1 MNKTILSTLAMLT
14 LAPAVH
20 ADTALTNGSVVR
32 ITSTSIEGGWHAGR
46 LHRDKENCW
55 MVKLDKPTKDHY
67 TMLSLLVVER
77 LEVSNGG
84 GWNPISVK
92 PVLQASPAAC
102 REYGAD

>member
-1 MNKTILSTLAMLT
+1 MNKLILSVLAMLA
-14 LAPAVH
+14 LSSAAH
-20 ADTALTNGSVVR
+20 ADAALTNGSVVR
-32 ITSTSIEGGWHAGR
+32 ITSTSIEGGWHSGH

-77 LEVSNGG
+77 LEMSNGG
-84 GWNPISVK
+84 GWNPVSVK
-92 PVLQASPAAC
+92 PVLEASPAAC